1 MSNHSALSTQHSA
14 LSAHPTPPNPQL
26 TTLLLAFLA
35 LALAWNVIIPPYEN
49 LDEIEHAE
57 VVRHIAVTGRLPVHG
72 EAEIAGYRVGQE
84 ASQPPLYHILA
95 AGWTR
100 LWRLPL
106 DPPLTSPIPGNV
118 VTCGPGDTLYNHATR
133 TRDPYDDF
141 PWAGATRTLHALRFF
156 STLLQTLT
164 VAGVWTLARRF
175 FAYRGGGREGGGT
188 PPLRTMPLLATAL
201 VAFNPQFLLVA
212 SGVNNDNAVTPLATW
227 GLVLAFDLWDKG
239 PSFRRVALLGVV
251 SGLAGLSK
259 LSGLAL
265 FGLGGLALLIRVV
278 ERRHPDGTFVER
290 KPSFRALVG
299 WSALLVAIAGVLV
312 APWLLRN
319 LRLYGDPTALAP
331 MLDKVGL
338 RDYPMDWNEV
348 KLTALSYW
356 GQLPC
361 AFYPRALYWPY
372 WLIMAL
378 GLIGVLV
385 TWRRFTYPQKIALT
399 LCAVW
404 FGVITLAWVR
414 WNTITP
420 ATGGRL
426 LFPAIAAFAFI
437 LAAGITNCELRITNY
452 VSNPTN
458 REALIVKYLLYFTSR
473 TSYFTVIILLW
484 SLLMLRLG
492 PVEMFT
498 PPARLPADTVVPNA
512 TDITFG
518 ESLVLRGYE
527 VTAEE
532 GKLITCWLA
541 GRSPCMPVLDVTF
554 YWQATAPILADEVM
568 ALQLVSLAPGDTTLR
583 FNYNHWI
590 GRGNLPTSAMP
601 VGTLLRD
608 HYRLPLPATD
618 LPRQAWTLQLAF
630 TAPGTG
636 ERLPVAV
643 DGVPAGDAAQL
654 TRLRIPDPQPILS
667 TGHTQATFGDGAV
680 TLEEVYLSDH
690 RVQLYW
696 DSDKNL
702 PDDYTIFVH
711 AYAADGTLLGT
722 GDGPPMGGRFPT
734 SLWQP
739 GDFIEDNH
747 VLILPE
753 GVTPARI
760 AVGLYHPITGERLP
774 ASPIRAR
781 VENNAAI
788 IWER

>member
-1 MSNHSALSTQHSA
+1 MSKDRHSPFAIRHSP
-14 LSAHPTPPNPQL
+14 LLTPHSPLLTPNSPL
-26 TTLLLAFLA
+26 APLLLAFLA

-72 EAEIAGYRVGQE
+72 DAEAAGYHVGQE
-84 ASQPPLYHILA
+84 ASQPPLYHVLA
-95 AGWTR
+95 AGWAR

-106 DPPLTSPIPGNV
+106 DPPLTSPIPGDV
-118 VTCGPGDTLYNHATR
+118 VTCGADGPLYNRATR

-141 PWAGATRTLHALRFF
+141 PWRGATRTLHALRFF

-164 VAGVWTLARRF
+164 VAGMWTLARRV
-175 FAYRGGGREGGGT
+175 FAYRGGGGKGGGT
-188 PPLRTMPLLATAL
+188 PPLRGAPLLATAL

-239 PSFRRVALLGVV
+239 PSFRRVALLGVL

-265 FGLGGLALLIRVV
+265 FGLGGLALLIRA
-278 ERRHPDGTFVER
+278 VER
-290 KPSFRALVG
+290 KTSFRALVG
-299 WSALLVAIAGVLV
+299 WSALLVAIAGLLV

-331 MLDKVGL
+331 MLAKVGL

-372 WLIMAL
+372 GLIMAL

-385 TWRRFTYPQKIALT
+385 TWRRFTYRQKIALT

-414 WNTITP
+414 WNLITP

-426 LFPAIAAFAFI
+426 LFPAIAALAFI
-437 LAAGITNCELRITNY
+437 LAAGIAAIESRITNY
-452 VSNPTN
+452 VSSPTN

-498 PPARLPADTVVPNA
+498 PPLRLPADTVVPNA

-518 ESLVLRGYE
+518 ESLTLRGYE
-527 VTAEE
+527 VTVEE
-532 GKLITCWLA
+532 GKLIACWLT
-541 GRSPCMPVLDVTF
+541 GRSPCTPVLDVTF
-554 YWQATAPILADEVM
+554 YWQASAPIPADDVM

-618 LPRQAWTLQLAF
+618 LPRQAWTLQLVF
-630 TAPGTG
+630 TVPGTG

-643 DGVPAGDAAQL
+643 DGVPIGDVAQL
-654 TRLRIPDPQPILS
+654 TRLRIPDPPPVPPF
-667 TGHTQATFGDGAV
+667 TVHPQASFGNDAV
-680 TLEEVYLSDH
+680 RLEEV
-690 RVQLYW
+690 Q
-696 DSDKNL
+696 DSWRIELWWTSFKPL
-702 PDDYTIFVH
+702 PDDYTVFVH

-753 GVTPARI
+753 GVTPAHI

-788 IWER
+788 IWENPSP